1 MNVGLIFS
9 RIGTLAKQTAGAG
22 ALMARKHAP
31 ELMIGFGIAGFAATI
46 AETVRATNKTNE
58 ILEHRDSRMERIEE
72 EFRKNDPLASAP
84 AYSEADYHTDI
95 CAVSRQTKWDL
106 AKTWTPVGTTAV
118 VSVFLILGGY
128 RILNGRYVATAAAYK
143 MLEASTER
151 YRSNVI
157 REFGKD
163 VDWRMA
169 HSIKAEELEEER
181 KKQDELREKSKS
193 RIPRTQ
199 YSKDINNQIFD
210 AHSSDRWKRYW
221 IPSQV
226 LDFVR
231 QVESEIQNMVNERG
245 FAFLNDAYDR
255 LGMPL
260 TSQGAIVGWIKT
272 PGNRHL
278 EKGTLVSLGFAN
290 DETPEEEIRRILS
303 SKSNDD
309 LYVWI
314 TPNCDGVIYQKID
327 VPFSER

>member
-1 MNVGLIFS
+1 MNAPLIFS
-9 RIGTLAKQTAGAG
+9 RIGLVAKQAAGAG
-22 ALMARKHAP
+22 VMMARKHAP
-31 ELMIGFGIAGFAATI
+31 ELMIGAGIAGFIATI
-46 AETVRATNKTNE
+46 AETVKATNKTND
-58 ILEHRDSRMERIEE
+58 ILEHKDNWMDRIEDE
-72 EFRKNDPLASAP
+72 RKNDSPE
-84 AYSEADYHTDI
+84 YSLADYKADI
-95 CAVSRQTKWDL
+95 SAVNRQTKWDL
-106 AKTWTPVGTTAV
+106 VKTWTPVGTTALA
-118 VSVFLILGGY
+118 SVALVLGGY